1 MKGNTLLNQNSSSK
15 TYRCTPISFTVS
27 LLLTRNGMLRESQ
40 LSTRNMVNAVTQE
53 FWKMV
58 NDSIHEQALQF
69 KSECNFVCL
78 CILWSLC
85 VCACIVFAYLCSC
98 VWLIWK
104 RPCLRFF
111 LTKQAQ
117 MKTQPTR
124 TKTTPTKHT
133 YQ

>member
-1 MKGNTLLNQNSSSK
+1 
-15 TYRCTPISFTVS
+15 
-27 LLLTRNGMLRESQ
+27 MLRESQ

-85 VCACIVFAYLCSC
+85 VCACIV
-98 VWLIWK
+98 
-104 RPCLRFF
+104 PCYVLAVFT
-111 LTKQAQ
+111 L
-117 MKTQPTR
+117 MILV
-124 TKTTPTKHT
+124 
-133 YQ
+133 